1 MIVGLG
7 MDLVSVER
15 IARQLASP
23 TAGRFLGRVFT
34 SGEQSF
40 CDRFRDRAN
49 RYAARFAAKEAASKA
64 LGVPPGIVFLDVE
77 VVRERGAPRLVLSGV
92 AGEAARA
99 LRGSSSQ
106 ARRRAPRRRS
116 GRPRCTSRS
125 RTTAAWRR
133 RP

>member
-23 TAGRFLGRVFT
+23 TAGRFLGCVFT
-34 SGEQSF
+34 PGEQSF

-64 LGVPPGIVFLDVE
+64 LGVPAGIGFLDVE
-77 VVRERGAPRLVLSGV
+77 VVRGEGAPRLVF
-92 AGEAARA
+92 AGAAARVA
-99 LRGSSSQ
+99 ATLG
-106 ARRRAPRRRS
+106 ATKVHLTLTHDGGMAAAAVILEAPE
-116 GRPRCTSRS
+116 P
-125 RTTAAWRR
+125 
-133 RP
+133 